1 MAFRRLPPSFQRAY
15 LKWVYVE
22 EILRS
27 RRNVQVQPEVRFP
40 SCQWSNPSPPPN
52 EKGGEGDMAFRRPPP
67 KLSKGTPWMDIGEK
81 ILILVKY
88 FIVVTLVYYLRKW
101 VYLMNMFKI
110 IGYFMKLDIW

>member
-40 SCQWSNPSPPPN
+40 SCQWSNPSPPL
-52 EKGGEGDMAFRRPPP
+52 EQRGEGDMAFRRSPPSFQRAS
-67 KLSKGTPWMDIGEK
+67 LG
-81 ILILVKY
+81 
-88 FIVVTLVYYLRKW
+88 W
-101 VYLMNMFKI
+101 VYVEKF
-110 IGYFMKLDIW
+110 